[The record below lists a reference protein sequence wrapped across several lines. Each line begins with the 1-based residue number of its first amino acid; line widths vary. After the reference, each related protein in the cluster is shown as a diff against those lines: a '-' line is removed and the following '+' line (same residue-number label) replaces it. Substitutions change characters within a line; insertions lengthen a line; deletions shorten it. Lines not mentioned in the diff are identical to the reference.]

1 MNEVVEEIMYDYII
15 STVTPEDMKKITNA
29 DDVLEC
35 IDEEAEE
42 EIKDRVW
49 SLLKEELNYRSIIK
63 ALYNWRK
70 NICNSEIETDDDE
83 REESK
88 YSEDDSDSD

>member
-1 MNEVVEEIMYDYII
+1 MNIVVEDIMYDYII

-42 EIKDRVW
+42 EIKDKVW
-49 SLLKEELNYRSIIK
+49 NLLKEQLNYRSIIK
-63 ALYNWRK
+63 AIYNWRK
-70 NICNSEIETDDDE
+70 NVCDSDIETDD
-83 REESK
+83 EETEQPES
-88 YSEDDSDSD
+88 SEDSSDSD